1 MNRDMV
7 ESRIREVND
16 ASQLLRS
23 LLKKGY
29 ENLDIYDK
37 LSMRYLI
44 IQLVEAAAGVC
55 VEVFASLHGETV
67 EGFPE
72 CFIRLGEKG
81 IIPRE
86 TAYSLASASRLR
98 NLLVHRYWVIDDEK
112 IYISTQEGLNDF
124 QEFNKRV
131 RDILED
137 NPDET

>member
-1 MNRDMV
+1 LNREMV

-16 ASQLLRS
+16 ASQLLRR
-23 LLKKGY
+23 LLNKGY
-29 ENLDIYDK
+29 ENLSIYDK

-44 IQLVEAAAGVC
+44 IQLVEAAAGIC
-55 VEVFASLHGETV
+55 VEVFSSIYGETV

-112 IYISTQEGLNDF
+112 IYSSTQEGLNDF
-124 QEFNKRV
+124 HEFIKRV
-131 RDILED
+131 REILEE